1 MIDIG
6 ETDTATA
13 IHVVLIFIWDDN
25 RVVFFLE
32 PSLGNLDP
40 ALLLIVLGLNHLA
53 IDIKHVDFFSCEV
66 QVGVGR
72 LFLVVEVE
80 THFHE
85 AIIDFAWV
93 EVDVEG
99 VLDRLMLD

>member
-1 MIDIG
+1 
-6 ETDTATA
+6 
-13 IHVVLIFIWDDN
+13 
-25 RVVFFLE
+25 
-32 PSLGNLDP
+32 
-40 ALLLIVLGLNHLA
+40 VLGLNHLA
-53 IDIKHVDFFSCEV
+53 INIKHVDLFACEV

-93 EVDVEG
+93 KVDVEG